1 MRIVHW
7 GIDAGAL
14 FPRFISRSFCR
25 LRISGERRV
34 AVAAVKFG

>member
-14 FPRFISRSFCR
+14 FPSPYLTLFLPVEDI
-25 LRISGERRV
+25 G
-34 AVAAVKFG
+34 